1 MKKLLNKTASSETK
15 ESYCWREKPWLFA
28 ITFVVG
34 VAVGAMVFKDIL
46 MDIIF

>member
-34 VAVGAMVFKDIL
+34 VAVGTMVFKDIL
-46 MDIIF
+46 MDIFF